1 MLVTP
6 VGTLQLHNVVDV
18 KVKTVY
24 TSTVDVF
31 AAVQPVASAG
41 VGVNAGTSPPIS
53 NAVIS
58 LEIRARLKTVE
69 TFTFLTLPSLKLE
82 CQSS

>member
-6 VGTLQLHNVVDV
+6 AGTLQLHNVVDV

-31 AAVQPVASAG
+31 AAVQSVASAG
-41 VGVNAGTSPPIS
+41 VGVNAGISPPTS
-53 NAVIS
+53 NAATS
-58 LEIRARLKTVE
+58 LAMRTRLKTVE